1 MKDGKQKKKINTTEY
16 CNSKGVSWQEMKYL
30 ADTEEGSLKQD
41 IQDLKSWAMM
51 ESRGGRLYLW
61 DFICISIIR
70 VTNMI
75 DSMNE
80 EKLKEYIENR
90 PVELKTVKIQK
101 NNNTPRPKIQRIG
114 KSTKASN
121 NGIMA
126 SVWKFHKDH
135 DDDYL
140 NLK

>member
-41 IQDLKSWAMM
+41 IQDLKSW
-51 ESRGGRLYLW
+51 
-61 DFICISIIR
+61 
-70 VTNMI
+70 TNMI